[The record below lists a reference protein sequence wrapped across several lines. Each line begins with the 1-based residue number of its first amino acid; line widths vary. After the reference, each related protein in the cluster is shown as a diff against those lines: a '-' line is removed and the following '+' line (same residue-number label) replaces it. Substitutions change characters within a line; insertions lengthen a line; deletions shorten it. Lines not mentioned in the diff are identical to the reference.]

1 MSNRLTMR
9 RGGSRRWENWGAR
22 AVDKRMRFVAAVEAG
37 GRDGDGAVLAL
48 WVLAQDRL
56 QMAEALSVGRDRGAE
71 RAVAGAV
78 RASPGGGCGDRRALP
93 GGAPGASDLGTGQSA
108 VLARAQR
115 SRGGAA
121 GAHCPRPAA
130 AEWSARTAASDIA
143 ARYCQPA
150 GAQLARATRP
160 VPRLSARLQ

>member
-56 QMAEALSVGRDRGAE
+56 QMAGALSVGRDRGAE
-71 RAVAGAV
+71 RAVAGAT
-78 RASPGGGCGDRRALP
+78 RASPGGKCSHRRALP
-93 GGAPGASDLGTGQSA
+93 GGASGASDSGTGQSA
-108 VLARAQR
+108 GLARARR
-115 SRGGAA
+115 SRSSVAGGEYD
-121 GAHCPRPAA
+121 R
-130 AEWSARTAASDIA
+130 
-143 ARYCQPA
+143 
-150 GAQLARATRP
+150 RA
-160 VPRLSARLQ
+160 V